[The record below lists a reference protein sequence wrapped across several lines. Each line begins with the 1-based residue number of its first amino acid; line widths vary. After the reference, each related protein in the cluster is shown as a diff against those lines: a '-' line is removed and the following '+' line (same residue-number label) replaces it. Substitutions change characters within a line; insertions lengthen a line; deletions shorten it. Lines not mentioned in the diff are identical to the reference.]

1 MHKNILLSV
10 GLLLAMLTLRAQTFN
25 ILDYGAK
32 NDTNVLSTDAFNKA
46 IDACNKRGGGKVIV
60 PAGIYKSGTIY
71 LKSNVDLHLEQG
83 AVLYASTDSRD
94 FPGPSKTV
102 YNSYQDNYGWFSLIC
117 AEGAGNI
124 SVTGSGTID
133 GNGDRQRRDPKTFPK
148 GVRDG
153 RPRNLLFIACKNVT
167 VEGISLTHAG
177 FWNQHYYNC
186 EDVMVNNIR
195 VFNHG
200 SRNNDGI
207 DIDACRRFVL
217 SNSIIDSDDDG
228 IVIKSSDTAASKDIT
243 VTNCIVS
250 SFANAIKCGTES
262 TGGFQNI
269 NISDC
274 VIRPSRS
281 TATPAFKTPRHG
293 ITGISLEIV
302 DGGIMNGVS
311 INNMVIQG
319 TECALYVRLGTR
331 NRKHT
336 PAAPAPPVSQMK
348 NVQLSN
354 ILAYNT
360 GNYASSVT
368 GVPGARIEN
377 IYLSNIRIF
386 NRGNLRP
393 GEYIQDLEKVKES
406 ENGYPQPTVWGNLP
420 CYGLFVRHVK
430 DIEMLNC
437 TLKSEQPDPR
447 PAVIAVD
454 VDNLVVAGLQANKP
468 NSGKMLLRKAV
479 KKSTVK

>member
-1 MHKNILLSV
+1 
-10 GLLLAMLTLRAQTFN
+10 
-25 ILDYGAK
+25 
-32 NDTNVLSTDAFNKA
+32 
-46 IDACNKRGGGKVIV
+46 
-60 PAGIYKSGTIY
+60 
-71 LKSNVDLHLEQG
+71 
-83 AVLYASTDSRD
+83 
-94 FPGPSKTV
+94 
-102 YNSYQDNYGWFSLIC
+102 
-117 AEGAGNI
+117 
-124 SVTGSGTID
+124 
-133 GNGDRQRRDPKTFPK
+133 
-148 GVRDG
+148 
-153 RPRNLLFIACKNVT
+153 
-167 VEGISLTHAG
+167 
-177 FWNQHYYNC
+177 
-186 EDVMVNNIR
+186 
-195 VFNHG
+195 
-200 SRNNDGI
+200 
-207 DIDACRRFVL
+207 
-217 SNSIIDSDDDG
+217 
-228 IVIKSSDTAASKDIT
+228 
-243 VTNCIVS
+243 
-250 SFANAIKCGTES
+250 
-262 TGGFQNI
+262 
-269 NISDC
+269 
-274 VIRPSRS
+274 
-281 TATPAFKTPRHG
+281 
-293 ITGISLEIV
+293 
-302 DGGIMNGVS
+302 
-311 INNMVIQG
+311 
-319 TECALYVRLGTR
+319 
-331 NRKHT
+331 
-336 PAAPAPPVSQMK
+336 MK